1 MDLRQLAAVVAVAEE
16 GGFTAAA
23 QRLHTVQSTV
33 STVVRALERDLGTP
47 LFHRTTHRVALT
59 PAGEAFVPA
68 ARAALEAVERARA
81 AISPVHG
88 RVRLGLVPGLLL
100 DLHRVLTA
108 VRDAHPGLV
117 VEVRQLTPD
126 SLGDALAE
134 STVDIAVGVFADTGS
149 GLADPRD
156 TAGAGPG
163 SPSSGGNPGP
173 AGDPRTETSSARLG
187 SAPPPGSGG
196 NPSPA
201 GDPRTETSSARLGSA
216 PPPDSGGNPSP
227 AGDPRTETSSARLG
241 STPPPDSDG
250 HPSPAGDP
258 RTETSSARLGST
270 PLPDSDGHPSPAGDP
285 RTETRSGRVSSTPPP
300 DSGGHPSPAG
310 EAPDPHTGTG
320 SGFAPVPDSGGLVT
334 TPLACEELVLAT
346 APGGSRSAP
355 GDLSGLSL
363 VDFPAGW
370 AIREVVDRAFAG
382 RRVSLEADDLTAAA
396 SLVRAGLAACVLPA
410 SAAARF
416 PEVTVRRFAASPRWQ
431 LAAIHRAHPSGA
443 VTAVLAH
450 LG

>member
-1 MDLRQLAAVVAVAEE
+1 MDLRQLAVVVAVAEE

-23 QRLHTVQSTV
+23 LRLHTVQSTV

-100 DLHRVLTA
+100 DLHRVLSA
-108 VRDAHPGLV
+108 LRQAHPGLV
-117 VEVRQLTPD
+117 VEVRQLPPD
-126 SLGDALAE
+126 RLGCALAE
-134 STVDIAVGVFADTGS
+134 STVDIALAVLTAAGS
-149 GLADPRD
+149 GV
-156 TAGAGPG
+156 
-163 SPSSGGNPGP
+163 
-173 AGDPRTETSSARLG
+173 
-187 SAPPPGSGG
+187 
-196 NPSPA
+196 
-201 GDPRTETSSARLGSA
+201 A
-216 PPPDSGGNPSP
+216 PPPDSGG
-227 AGDPRTETSSARLG
+227 
-241 STPPPDSDG
+241 
-250 HPSPAGDP
+250 
-258 RTETSSARLGST
+258 
-270 PLPDSDGHPSPAGDP
+270 
-285 RTETRSGRVSSTPPP
+285 
-300 DSGGHPSPAG
+300 
-310 EAPDPHTGTG
+310 
-320 SGFAPVPDSGGLVT
+320 GLLT
-334 TPLACEELVLAT
+334 TPLAGEELVLAT

-355 GDLSGLSL
+355 GDLAGLSL

-370 AIREVVDRAFAG
+370 AIREAVDRAFAD

-416 PEVTVRRFAASPRWQ
+416 PEVTARRFAAPPLWQ
-431 LAAIHRAHPSGA
+431 LAASHREEPPAPVA
-443 VTAVLAH
+443 AVLAH